1 MSLTPH
7 TGHVSAA
14 DMGALGPELHGEK
27 APRRVGVSGREAQLR
42 QPRTEGGPLSDRLC
56 SRRFRACPRT
66 TRKARS

>member
-14 DMGALGPELHGEK
+14 DMGALVPELHREK

-42 QPRTEGGPLSDRLC
+42 QPWDRG
-56 SRRFRACPRT
+56 RA
-66 TRKARS
+66 AR

>member
-27 APRRVGVSGREAQLR
+27 APRGVGVSGREAQLR
-42 QPRTEGGPLSDRLC
+42 QPRDRG
-56 SRRFRACPRT
+56 RA
-66 TRKARS
+66 AQ